1 MSNDIIIDVEF
12 VDLTAKRIKW
22 AGLRVTLPFIA
33 FLFGFLLIPVV
44 ATCMGEAAQIM
55 QDIYDRG
62 AFICGVFGV
71 MGFVFA
77 LGTYIIALWYSSR
90 YE

>member
-1 MSNDIIIDVEF
+1 MSNDIIDVPF
-12 VDLTAKRIKW
+12 VNLTEKRIKW

-33 FLFGFLLIPVV
+33 FLFGFLLIPII
-44 ATCMGEAAQIM
+44 ATWMGEAPQLM
-55 QDIYDRG
+55 TDIYDRG

-71 MGFVFA
+71 IGFVFA

>member
-1 MSNDIIIDVEF
+1 MSNDIIDVPF
-12 VDLTAKRIKW
+12 INLTEKRIKW
-22 AGLRVTLPFIA
+22 AGLRVTLPLLA
-33 FLFGFLLIPVV
+33 FVFGFLLIPVI

-62 AFICGVFGV
+62 AFICGVFSV
-71 MGFVFA
+71 LGFVFA
-77 LGTYIIALWYSSR
+77 LGTYIFALWYSSR

>member
-1 MSNDIIIDVEF
+1 MSNDIVDVQF
-12 VDLTAKRIKW
+12 VNLTEKRIKW

-44 ATCMGEAAQIM
+44 ATCMGEGPQIM
-55 QDIYDRG
+55 TDIYTRG
-62 AFICGVFGV
+62 AFIISLFGV
-71 MGFVFA
+71 LGLLFA
-77 LGTYIIALWYSSR
+77 LAAYIIASWYSSR

>member
-1 MSNDIIIDVEF
+1 MSNDIVDVSF
-12 VDLTAKRIKW
+12 INLTEKRIKW

-33 FLFGFLLIPVV
+33 FLFGFLLIPIS

-55 QDIYDRG
+55 KDIYDSG
-62 AFICGVFGV
+62 AFICGVFVV
-71 MGFVFA
+71 MGSVFA
-77 LGTYIIALWYSSR
+77 IGTYIVTLIYSSR

>member
-1 MSNDIIIDVEF
+1 MSSDIVDVQF
-12 VDLTAKRIKW
+12 VNLTEKRIKW

-44 ATCMGEAAQIM
+44 STCMGEGPQIM
-55 QDIYDRG
+55 TDIYDNG
-62 AFICGVFGV
+62 AFICGVFAV

-77 LGTYIIALWYSSR
+77 LAAYIIALVYSSR

>member
-1 MSNDIIIDVEF
+1 MSNDIIDVPF
-12 VDLTAKRIKW
+12 VNLTTMRNKW
-22 AGLRVTLPFIA
+22 AVLRVVLPLIA
-33 FLFGFLLIPVV
+33 FLFGFMTIPVV
-44 ATCMGEAAQIM
+44 ATCMGEGPQIM

-62 AFICGVFGV
+62 AFICGVFSVLGLV
-71 MGFVFA
+71 LA